1 MYDLKS
7 KYLMIVDSYI
17 FEITKLLDMINY
29 ILFLI
34 HKIAFSNLS
43 LLEDSVFLFVKQVRD

>member
-7 KYLMIVDSYI
+7 EYLMIIDSYI

-34 HKIAFSNLS
+34 HKMAFSNLS
-43 LLEDSVFLFVKQVRD
+43 LLEESVFLFVKQARD